1 VSTRLQRW
9 RVPLGFAAAVAL
21 VVFAHPDWRSLAIG
35 LPVGLAGL
43 ALRASASG
51 HIRKN
56 DALATT
62 GPYSHTRNPLYL
74 GSALLALGLLIAAN
88 QVWLGVAAMACLL
101 AVYLPVIMA
110 EERFLAERFGEAFTE
125 YAARVP
131 RLVPRL
137 RRGRGDGG
145 GEFSM
150 ALYRRH
156 REYQALI
163 GFLAL
168 FLLLAVKAVAQPA
181 PAPAEEGTLHYDAH
195 WRLLPAG
202 TATLAFGDGQVQF
215 HADANSLISIFYPVR
230 DSMHTDYDS
239 SSHCTT
245 AVDNDTV
252 EGRRH
257 RLTHIRYNAPL
268 KQLVLD
274 EVDPTQKPP
283 RPKHEIKPTTGCVMD
298 LLGALAYARTLPLH
312 VGDHYQFPVNEGG
325 ATSTVQVAVD
335 LRETV
340 RVPAGSFNCVR
351 VVPTLFRSA
360 VFQRP
365 GKLWIWFSD
374 DERHLPVQ
382 VEASV
387 SWGTITAQLS
397 SQ

>member
-21 VVFAHPDWRSLAIG
+21 VVFAHPTWRSLAGG

-62 GPYSHTRNPLYL
+62 GPYAYTRNPLYL

-88 QVWLGVAAMACLL
+88 QVWLGVAALGCLL
-101 AVYLPVIMA
+101 AVYLPVIKA
-110 EERFLAERFGEAFTE
+110 EERYLAERFGDAFAA
-125 YAARVP
+125 YSARVP
-131 RLVPRL
+131 RLIPRARR
-137 RRGRGDGG
+137 RRGDDRGR
-145 GEFSM
+145 FSL

-168 FLLLAVKAVAQPA
+168 FLLLAVKAVAQSPA
-181 PAPAEEGTLHYDAH
+181 PTPEGTLHYTAH

-202 TATLAFGDGQVQF
+202 SASLVFSDGQVRF
-215 HADANSLISIFYPVR
+215 TADANSLISIFYPVR
-230 DSMHTDYDS
+230 DSMHTDYDAT
-239 SSHCTT
+239 SHCTT

-298 LLGALAYARTLPLH
+298 LLGALAYARTLPLR
-312 VGDHYQFPVNEGG
+312 VGDSYRFPVNEGG

-351 VVPTLFRSA
+351 AVPTLFSSA

-374 DERHLPVQ
+374 DARHLPVQ
-382 VEASV
+382 IEASV

-397 SQ
+397 SE